1 MVLLL
6 LLVVVVVVAVLILD
20 PYKSTVNPWC
30 HPGFLVPSGHIFTFG
45 GVPMVPMVPMAPMT
59 ALLVDDYRVL

>member
-6 LLVVVVVVAVLILD
+6 LVVVVAVLILD

-45 GVPMVPMVPMAPMT
+45 GVPMVPMAPMT